1 MKKFIVTIGI
11 VTLLIPLVVFAQT
24 QSLNLIKNGDFEKF
38 NGNDPLNW
46 DTGNVPGLLTVVT
59 PVKIA
64 ANGSSAVKCEVKDLS
79 GTKIAGMISQ
89 KKIEISG
96 KELQFSLSY
105 ILKSIG
111 GDVGLI
117 MINFQNADGSNIGAT
132 EEHLTIS
139 KLEFST
145 FATTLKIPNGAL
157 AIGIRLALLGNS
169 GNGSVH
175 EGSYVIFD
183 DVRLIPVLSKDKAP
197 I

>member
-1 MKKFIVTIGI
+1 MKTFIVTIGI
-11 VTLLIPLVVFAQT
+11 VTLLVPLVVFAQT

-59 PVKIA
+59 PTKTA

-89 KKIEISG
+89 KKIAISG

-117 MINFQNADGSNIGAT
+117 MINFQNADGSNIATT

-139 KLEFST
+139 KSDFST

-169 GNGSVH
+169 GSGSVH

-183 DVRLIPVLSKDKAP
+183 DVKLIPVLSKDKAP